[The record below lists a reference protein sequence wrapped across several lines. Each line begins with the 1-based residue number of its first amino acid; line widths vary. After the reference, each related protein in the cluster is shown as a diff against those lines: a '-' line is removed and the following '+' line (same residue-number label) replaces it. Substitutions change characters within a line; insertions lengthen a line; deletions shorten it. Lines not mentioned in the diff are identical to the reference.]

1 MTLIRTSPT
10 LMAHSHSL
18 PLQYDFYYIFDDIV
32 DNPAIFILAGRT
44 SSYVDFEWYDY
55 NQYDPKLH
63 RTQAPQAV
71 EQVYWQGIQ
80 PGSSFLRYW
89 K

>member
-1 MTLIRTSPT
+1 MTLIRTSPA
-10 LMAHSHSL
+10 LMAHSHL
-18 PLQYDFYYIFDDIV
+18 LLLQYDFFYIFDDIV
-32 DNPAIFILAGRT
+32 DNPAIFILAGQT
-44 SSYVDFEWYDY
+44 SSYIDFEWYDY

-63 RTQAPQAV
+63 HTQAPQAV

-80 PGSSFLRYW
+80 PGSSFLQYW